1 MSRYKAYRNILF
13 RIDYKM
19 MTRDGTIEKSK
30 SGGIKDVLLPGKTGE
45 WPIDLVFGEP
55 PKDIKTSLIKADA
68 ADPAGIT
75 VHDNDQRK
83 NSVVPVISSEK
94 LTESDATKKPAEQAT
109 SLPQSGPASPANS
122 AVK

>member
-1 MSRYKAYRNILF
+1 
-13 RIDYKM
+13 M

-55 PKDIKTSLIKADA
+55 PKDIKTLLIKADT
-68 ADPAGIT
+68 ADPAG
-75 VHDNDQRK
+75 VSVYDNNQRK
-83 NSVVPVISSEK
+83 NSVVPVTSSEK
-94 LTESDATKKPAEQAT
+94 LKESDATKKPEQQAT
-109 SLPQSGPASPANS
+109 PLPQSGPASPANS